1 MEPTMDPTMMDP
13 TKIPVFPPPPGMMSN
28 VGNPHT
34 YRKESV
40 ATHVILLSF
49 ATLAVIVRL
58 YTRGWIKGRL
68 QADDYFIIF
77 AWALSAN
84 FSGWW
89 IAALYKGVG
98 RHLWDLPLSM
108 FLDIGKHQFI
118 VQLLYQPTTLAIK
131 LSVLICYHNIFSQRG
146 PASQISIWF
155 GIFAC
160 SVFYI
165 VLFFCSLF
173 YCEPIAKAYNP
184 ALPGKCMSF
193 TALPWASGVFNV
205 VSDLYIMIFPIPFV
219 WTLRVKMA
227 RKLRLLAVFGLGI
240 FTVVASIMRLVWVAQ
255 HINDFDQSFAYVK
268 TGYWIIIELDIGL
281 ICACALVFPAFFDSE
296 NRGSLGSL
304 IKKLRSASQS
314 KSSLGSIKS
323 GGSSINKS
331 NPPIEKRQEFVVLEE
346 RSRTSDDPERLA
358 DVGRLLR

>member
-1 MEPTMDPTMMDP
+1 MAASVDPSMMDP
-13 TKIPVFPPPPGMMSN
+13 TKTPVFPAPPGMVSN
-28 VGNPHT
+28 LDNPHT

-40 ATHVILLSF
+40 ATHVILLSV
-49 ATLAVIVRL
+49 ATLALIVRL

-68 QADDYFIIF
+68 RLDDYITIL
-77 AWALSAN
+77 AWAFSAN
-84 FSGWW
+84 FSAWW
-89 IAALYKGVG
+89 IAALYNGVG
-98 RHLWDLPLSM
+98 RHLWDIPLSM
-108 FLDIGKHQFI
+108 FLDIGKYSFI

-131 LSVLICYHNIFSQRG
+131 LSVLFCYHAIFNQRG
-146 PASQISIWF
+146 PTAQFLIWF
-155 GIFAC
+155 GVFAC
-160 SVFYI
+160 SIFYV

-173 YCEPIAKAYNP
+173 YCDPIAKAYNP

-205 VSDLYIMIFPIPFV
+205 LSDAYIMVLPIPFV
-219 WTLRVKMA
+219 WSLRMKME
-227 RKLRLLAVFGLGI
+227 RKARLLAVFGLGI

-255 HINDFDQSFAYVK
+255 NINATDQSYEYVR

-314 KSSLGSIKS
+314 KSSLRSGSVKS
-323 GGSSINKS
+323 GGSSINKTD
-331 NPPIEKRQEFVVLEE
+331 PPIEKRQQLTVSEQRV
-346 RSRTSDDPERLA
+346 
-358 DVGRLLR
+358 